1 MCRSSVKSKTWHLR
15 RGRRRGVRLNPYTFV
30 SYKVSRIREAM
41 GAYKGRITG
50 IVAVA
55 LLAGIFG
62 FAVEPSPAEASFVRC
77 RISETVFLP
86 TEAELAAELEGLP
99 PDVTE
104 GTARSGWVTV
114 WAGTDSRCRARLRKG
129 AVFVRETITLSI
141 RLASEPT
148 EAEVDAAGMNLFSSG
163 TFATWPENQY
173 PNDWSFGYGSG
184 FSGSHADP
192 EWYER
197 YKDWADAGAGYWQGL
212 GGRGVMESYLHSED
226 CFPTACTFGYEFI
239 GLAGDV
245 NGNLDYGYQVVLPLC
260 GVFEEGEEPGTVLCL
275 DGDAFPEKEF
285 SSSYALH
292 PFLGAR
298 VQITGELTYQVVAE
312 YR

>member
-1 MCRSSVKSKTWHLR
+1 
-15 RGRRRGVRLNPYTFV
+15 
-30 SYKVSRIREAM
+30 M
-41 GAYKGRITG
+41 GSYKGRITG

-55 LLAGIFG
+55 LLAGTFG
-62 FAVEPSPAEASFVRC
+62 FAVEPSPTEASFVRC

-86 TEAELAAELEGLP
+86 TEGELATELETLP
-99 PDVTE
+99 PDVAE
-104 GTARSGWVTV
+104 GTARSGWVTI

-148 EAEVDAAGMNLFSSG
+148 EAESDAVGMNLFSSG
-163 TFATWPENQY
+163 TFATRPENEY
-173 PNDWSFGYGSG
+173 PNNWSFGYGSG
-184 FSGSHADP
+184 YSGSPADP

-197 YKDWADAGAGYWQGL
+197 YKNWADAGVGSWQGL
-212 GGRGVMESYLHSED
+212 GSRGVTESYLHSED
-226 CFPTACTFGYEFI
+226 CFPTACTFNYEFI

-245 NGNLDYGYQVVLPLC
+245 NGNLDYGYQVVMPLC
-260 GVFEEGEEPGTVLCL
+260 GGFEEGEEPGTVQCL
-275 DGDAFPEKEF
+275 DAEAFAEKEF
-285 SSSYALH
+285 SSSYALR

-298 VQITGELTYQVVAE
+298 VQVTGELTYQRVAE

>member
-1 MCRSSVKSKTWHLR
+1 M
-15 RGRRRGVRLNPYTFV
+15 RLNPYTFV
-30 SYKVSRIREAM
+30 SYEVSRMRGAIE
-41 GAYKGRITG
+41 AYKGRITG

-55 LLAGIFG
+55 LLAGVFG

-77 RISETVFLP
+77 RISETVILP

-99 PDVTE
+99 PDVAE

-148 EAEVDAAGMNLFSSG
+148 EAELDAAGTNLFSSG
-163 TFATWPENQY
+163 TFATWPEGDY
-173 PNDWSFGYGSG
+173 PEGYSFGNGSG
-184 FSGSHADP
+184 FSGYFSDP
-192 EWYER
+192 EFYER
-197 YKDWADAGAGYWQGL
+197 YKDWADAGVGYWQGL
-212 GGRGVMESYLHSED
+212 GGRGVTEAYLHSED
-226 CFPTACTFGYEFI
+226 CFPTSCTFIYEFI

-275 DGDAFPEKEF
+275 DGEAFPEKEF
-285 SSSYALH
+285 SSSYALR

-298 VQITGELTYQVVAE
+298 VQITGELTYQLVAE

>member
-1 MCRSSVKSKTWHLR
+1 M
-15 RGRRRGVRLNPYTFV
+15 RGA
-30 SYKVSRIREAM
+30 IE
-41 GAYKGRITG
+41 AYKGRITG

-55 LLAGIFG
+55 LLAGVFG

-77 RISETVFLP
+77 RISETVILP

-99 PDVTE
+99 PDVAE

-129 AVFVRETITLSI
+129 AVFVRETVTLSI

-148 EAEVDAAGMNLFSSG
+148 AAEADAVGESLFWSG
-163 TFATWPENQY
+163 IFTTWPEGDY
-173 PNDWSFGYGSG
+173 PDGWSYGNGNG
-184 FSGSHADP
+184 FSGSPSDP
-192 EWYER
+192 DWYAR
-197 YKDWADAGAGYWQGL
+197 YKAWADAGVGYSQQL
-212 GGRGVMESYLHSED
+212 GGRGVTEAYLHSED
-226 CFPTACTFGYEFI
+226 CFPTACTFNYEFI

-275 DGDAFPEKEF
+275 DGEAFPEKEF
-285 SSSYALH
+285 SSSYALR

-298 VQITGELTYQVVAE
+298 VQITGDLTYQVVAT

>member
-1 MCRSSVKSKTWHLR
+1 M
-15 RGRRRGVRLNPYTFV
+15 
-30 SYKVSRIREAM
+30 E
-41 GAYKGRITG
+41 AYKGRITG

-99 PDVTE
+99 PDAAE

-148 EAEVDAAGMNLFSSG
+148 EAEADAVGMTLFSSG
-163 TFATWPENQY
+163 ILATWPENEY

-184 FSGSHADP
+184 ISGSVSDP

-197 YKDWADAGAGYWQGL
+197 YKNWADAGVGYWQQL
-212 GGRGVMESYLHSED
+212 AR
-226 CFPTACTFGYEFI
+226 TASRPHAPSAT
-239 GLAGDV
+239 
-245 NGNLDYGYQVVLPLC
+245 
-260 GVFEEGEEPGTVLCL
+260 
-275 DGDAFPEKEF
+275 
-285 SSSYALH
+285 SSSGSRETSMEILTMDTRWCCRSVASLRRGRSQVPSCVSMETLSPKRSFQVPTHSTRFSAL
-292 PFLGAR
+292 A
-298 VQITGELTYQVVAE
+298 